1 MKSMKKWYIPMI
13 LVGTLLFIWSIRENF
28 VDTAQVQG
36 PPYGRTAVAAQR
48 LIDIMTPELF
58 ASIKRKMGVSPT
70 TLNDADKIKLIH
82 GDSTNNSPIS
92 KTMSSFYWQ
101 VYRPATSTIS
111 IAQVNKFLDDQDD
124 SWVDE
129 NRADMREFLTRYF
142 IRGQNGAAQSGYGDL
157 MNSTLGAGVT
167 SQSSVEEPKVD
178 VKETEET
185 PPTQRLITIAA
196 ISLAGFSILA
206 TLIVF
211 LLPSRV

>member
-1 MKSMKKWYIPMI
+1 MKTMKKYIPMI

-36 PPYGRTAVAAQR
+36 PPYGRTAIAAQR
-48 LIDIMTPELF
+48 LIDIMTPEIF
-58 ASIKRKMGVSPT
+58 ASIKKRMGVSST
-70 TLNDADKIKLIH
+70 TLSDTDKIILIH

-129 NRADMREFLTRYF
+129 NKAGMREFLTRYF

-157 MNSTLGAGVT
+157 MNSVSAGVT

-185 PPTQRLITIAA
+185 SPTQRLITIAS

-206 TLIVF
+206 ALIVF

>member
-1 MKSMKKWYIPMI
+1 MKSIKKYIPMI

-58 ASIKRKMGVSPT
+58 KSIKTKMGVSTT

-82 GDSTNNSPIS
+82 GDSINNSPIS

-129 NRADMREFLTRYF
+129 NKADMREFLTRYF

-157 MNSTLGAGVT
+157 MNSTLGGGVT

>member
-1 MKSMKKWYIPMI
+1 MI

>member
-1 MKSMKKWYIPMI
+1 MI

-36 PPYGRTAVAAQR
+36 PPYGRTAIAAQR
-48 LIDIMTPELF
+48 LIDIMTPEIF
-58 ASIKRKMGVSPT
+58 ASIKKRMGVSST
-70 TLNDADKIKLIH
+70 TLSDTDKIILIH

-129 NRADMREFLTRYF
+129 NKAGMREFLTRYF

-157 MNSTLGAGVT
+157 MNSVSAGVT

-185 PPTQRLITIAA
+185 SPTQRLITIAS

-206 TLIVF
+206 ALIVF